1 MTETQNQSQNLPT
14 SLTMSGKYLSF
25 QLGKEIYGVAIMSVR
40 EIIALLDITPLPD
53 VPHYVKGV
61 INLRGRII
69 PVVDL
74 RTRLG
79 LESVEHTEKTCIV
92 VIEVQEEDDDEL
104 MQVGCIVDSVNE
116 VMDLVD
122 EQIETTLEFAQV
134 SNVHA
139 IQGLAKLENS
149 DEVLAL
155 LDMGWVL
162 SSIGRAA

>member
-1 MTETQNQSQNLPT
+1 MTNTQNQSQTVT
-14 SLTMSGKYLSF
+14 SGVSIGGKYLSF
-25 QLGKEIYGVAIMSVR
+25 QLGSELYGVAIMRVR

-53 VPHYVKGV
+53 VPNYVKGV

-74 RTRLG
+74 RARLG

-92 VIEVQEEDDDEL
+92 VIEVQDAEDDEI

-116 VMDLVD
+116 VMDLVE
-122 EQIETTLEFAQV
+122 EQIETTLEFAQI

-139 IQGLAKLENS
+139 IKGLAKMESS
-149 DEVLAL
+149 DDVLAL
-155 LDMGWVL
+155 LDIHWVL
-162 SSIGRAA
+162 SSMGCN